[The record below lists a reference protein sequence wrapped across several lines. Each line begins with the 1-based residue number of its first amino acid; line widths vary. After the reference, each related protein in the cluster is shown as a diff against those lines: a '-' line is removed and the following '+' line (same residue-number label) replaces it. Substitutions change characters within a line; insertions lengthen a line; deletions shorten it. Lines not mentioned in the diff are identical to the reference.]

1 VNAPRER
8 PLAAVLCL
16 LLGAASALAA
26 CSAVPTSSSVEVI
39 HTVPLG
45 QPAGPVDI
53 SPPVGADARTIVSGF
68 LEANAASDPNH
79 KAARAFLTPEEK
91 NRWLDATAI
100 TVIDRPEISNLVGGK
115 VTVTGREIGTIDANG
130 VYAPAL
136 RGNGTG
142 AGGAPV
148 SLSFGMQQVKG
159 QWRIDAL
166 QPGLLISQTQFEQY
180 QQRALY
186 FFDVSE
192 EHLVPD
198 PRYTQLSDPHD
209 LAAWLMAGLARGP
222 RGGLQTGL
230 PNLADPKR
238 VQLEFPTG
246 SGITKVEIPGAGQ
259 LDTRNRDRLGAQVA
273 TTLAQGGVGDIEI
286 TDGARPVRIPAVGG
300 NTFSVGDLTGQFV
313 MAPPDTAL
321 YYVHDGAV
329 LTATGRRLPGRLGAG
344 GYGLTSVAMAP
355 RVGTSGSTGLRL
367 AGVRG
372 SGANEYL
379 ELGTSESLVTTQL
392 HGELSRPAWA
402 PDVPE
407 VWIGDGANLYRVS
420 PTGDIHVVPV
430 DAAVGKASG
439 TVVAVR
445 LSPEG
450 SRVAM
455 VLKAPDG
462 SAQIYV
468 GAVVRG
474 TSDVRVAGLTPI
486 SPQSIAVADVAWND
500 QLKLF
505 AIGTDESTG
514 SWGLYEVQCDGSLWT
529 LRNNSGLPQT
539 PDSLTV
545 AAGSVA
551 VVSAGDTVWQQQA
564 GSWGSLVGDDT
575 RGTNPIYVE

>member
-1 VNAPRER
+1 MNAPRKR
-8 PLAAVLCL
+8 PLPAVLCL
-16 LLGAASALAA
+16 LLGAALALAS
-26 CSAVPTSSSVEVI
+26 CSTVPTSSSVEVI
-39 HTVPLG
+39 HSVPVG

-68 LEANAASDPNH
+68 LEAGAASDPNH
-79 KAARAFLTPEEK
+79 KAARSFLTPEEK

-100 TVIDRPEISNLVGGK
+100 TVIDRPEIGNLVGGK
-115 VTVTGREIGTIDANG
+115 VTVTGREIGSIDATG
-130 VYAPAL
+130 VYTPAL
-136 RGNGTG
+136 RGDGTG

-148 SLSFGMQQVKG
+148 SLSFGMQRIKG

-166 QPGLLISQTQFEQY
+166 QPGLLISQAQFEQY
-180 QQRALY
+180 QQRAMY

-209 LAAWLMAGLARGP
+209 LAAWLLAGLARGP
-222 RGGLQTGL
+222 RAGLQTGL
-230 PNLADPKR
+230 PNQADPKR
-238 VQLEFPTG
+238 VQIELPSD
-246 SGITKVEIPGAGQ
+246 SGVTKVEIPGAGQ

-273 TTLAQGGVGDIEI
+273 RTLAQAGVGDIEI
-286 TDGARPVRIPAVGG
+286 TDGGRPVRIPAVGG

-313 MAPPDTAL
+313 VAPPDTAL
-321 YYVHDGAV
+321 YYVHDGAI
-329 LTATGRRLPGRLGAG
+329 LTAAGRRLPGKLGAG
-344 GYGLTSVAMAP
+344 SYGLTSVALSP
-355 RVGTSGSTGLRL
+355 RLGSSDSAGLL
-367 AGVRG
+367 VAGVRG

-379 ELGTSESLVTTQL
+379 DVGTAQSLVTTRL
-392 HGELSRPAWA
+392 HGALSRPAWA

-407 VWIGDGANLYRVS
+407 VWIGAGANLYRVS
-420 PTGDIHVVPV
+420 PTGVIRLVPV
-430 DAAVGKASG
+430 DAAVGKVNGSI
-439 TVVAVR
+439 VAVR

-486 SPQSIAVADVAWND
+486 SPQSIAVTDVAWND
-500 QLKLF
+500 ELKLF
-505 AIGTDESTG
+505 AVGTDESSG

-529 LRNNSGLPQT
+529 LRNNSGLPQA

-551 VVSAGDTVWQQQA
+551 VVSAGETVWQQQA

>member
-1 VNAPRER
+1 MTGPSK
-8 PLAAVLCL
+8 LALL
-16 LLGAASALAA
+16 LLGAAVALAA

-39 HTVPLG
+39 HSVPVG

-53 SPPVGADARTIVSGF
+53 SPAAGADARTIVSGF

-79 KAARAFLTPEEK
+79 NAARSFLTPEEK

-100 TVIDRPEISNLVGGK
+100 TVIDSPEISNLVGGK
-115 VTVTGREIGTIDANG
+115 VTVTGREIGTIDATG
-130 VYAPAL
+130 VYTPAL

-142 AGGAPV
+142 TGGPPL
-148 SLSFGMQQVKG
+148 SLAFGMQQVKG

-166 QPGLLISQTQFEQY
+166 QSGLLISQAQFEQY

-186 FFDVSE
+186 FFDVPE

-209 LAAWLMAGLARGP
+209 LAAWLLAGLARGP

-230 PNLADPKR
+230 PNQADPKR
-238 VQLEFPTG
+238 VQIEFP
-246 SGITKVEIPGAGQ
+246 SDSSITKVEIPGAGQ

-273 TTLAQGGVGDIEI
+273 RTLAQAGVGDLEI
-286 TDGARPVRIPAVGG
+286 TDGGRPVRIPAVGG
-300 NTFSVGDLTGQFV
+300 DTFSASDLTGQFEV
-313 MAPPDTAL
+313 TPADTAL
-321 YYVHDGAV
+321 YYIHDGAV
-329 LTATGRRLPGRLGAG
+329 LTASGRRLAGKLGAG
-344 GYGLTSVAMAP
+344 SYDLTSVAMSP
-355 RVGTSGSTGLRL
+355 PVQSTGPSGLL
-367 AGVRG
+367 VAGVRG
-372 SGANEYL
+372 TGPDQSL
-379 ELGTSESLVTTQL
+379 DIGTAASLVATRL

-407 VWIGDGANLYRVS
+407 VWIGAGANLYRVS
-420 PTGDIHVVPV
+420 ANGTIHLVPV

-439 TVVAVR
+439 TVIAVR

-450 SRVAM
+450 SRVAL

-474 TSDVRVAGLTPI
+474 TSDVRVADLAPI
-486 SPQSIAVADVAWND
+486 SPQSIAVNDVAWND

-505 AIGTDESTG
+505 AIGTDETTG

-529 LRNNSGLPQT
+529 LRNNSGLPQA

-564 GSWGSLVGDDT
+564 GSWGSLLGDNT